1 MDTSII
7 VPSPGQVNLESGNS
21 LGMEPGKLYKIISS
35 VAHVGR
41 VTYMLNQELLRGP
54 LMYLRRETSPA
65 KNPHAGLMCA
75 LFLSPDG
82 VTLWLTEY
90 VLVELLTQQLIIAA
104 AANSPPHA

>member
-41 VTYMLNQELLRGP
+41 ITLMLEPGFLRGP
-54 LMYLRRETSPA
+54 LMYLGREPAPA

-90 VLVELLTQQLIIAA
+90 VLAELLAQQLIIGTLV
-104 AANSPPHA
+104 NNPPHT